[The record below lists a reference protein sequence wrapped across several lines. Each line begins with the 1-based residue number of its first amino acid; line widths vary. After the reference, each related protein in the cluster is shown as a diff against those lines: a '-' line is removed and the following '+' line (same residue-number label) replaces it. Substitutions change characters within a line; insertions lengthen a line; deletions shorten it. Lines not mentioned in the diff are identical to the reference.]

1 MSAAYDEHPV
11 VEWYWALRAYDK
23 FCQENNRFPGSEESK
38 ETDDKSHLV
47 RIATQLITENG
58 IEGFEFRPEV
68 AAELVRF
75 GDCEL
80 HSIAA
85 ILGGVASQEAIKLIT
100 HQYTP
105 INNTYIYSGI
115 SSSSQVIEI

>member
-1 MSAAYDEHPV
+1 M
-11 VEWYWALRAYDK
+11 K
-23 FCQENNRFPGSEESK
+23 FANQLIDENNIQGLEFTA
-38 ETDDKSHLV
+38 ET
-47 RIATQLITENG
+47 
-58 IEGFEFRPEV
+58 
-68 AAELVRF
+68 AAELIRF

-105 INNTYIYSGI
+105 INNTYLYSSI
-115 SSSSQVIEI
+115 SSSSQVIEV